1 MEMPLR
7 VRRAR
12 SVAVVVLLVFLV
24 GARSAGAYSVLTHEE
39 LIDLTWRDSIRPLLL
54 ERYPGLT
61 DVQLRE
67 AKANAYGGCVIQDLG
82 YYPFGNALFSD
93 LLHYVRT
100 GDFIRALF
108 RDAKN
113 ANETAFAIGALSHY
127 YGDTLGHPE
136 AINVAVGKE
145 FPELAAKYGPN
156 VNYAEGPHQHVR
168 AEFAFDIDG
177 IVQHRMAPERY
188 LDHVGFEVP
197 VQLLGK
203 AFYETYGLHLNDF
216 FGTHRPTM
224 RGYSYSVRSFL
235 PRVAYAETL
244 LYRKRMPSD
253 VSTPELDELKQ
264 QIAALSAAEHWERYR
279 SHPGFGTHL
288 LAGLIFILP
297 KVSVL
302 SDLKLRAPS
311 QSAEQDYV
319 KSLLGSA
326 SVFRETLAHAASS
339 GSIPNKDL
347 DTGDMVYPGTYPLE
361 DYAYADLLHWMTRNP
376 ASPIPFGIKRDL
388 LAYFSD
394 LSKVKYL
401 QGEKNTQRL
410 AQVQS
415 DLPILSTIPTTTLE
429 AAGPLLAQEASEQ
442 APEAGLAPK
451 PPAPPASAP
460 KP

>member
-1 MEMPLR
+1 M
-7 VRRAR
+7 RRGR
-12 SVAVVVLLVFLV
+12 GWLVLLTLVLLVS
-24 GARSAGAYSVLTHEE
+24 ATPRPAGAYSVLTHEE

-61 DVQLRE
+61 EPQLRE
-67 AKANAYGGCVIQDLG
+67 ARANAYGGCVIQDLG

-108 RDAKN
+108 RNAKN

-127 YGDTLGHPE
+127 YGDTIGHPE
-136 AINVAVGKE
+136 AINLAVGKA

-188 LDHVGFEVP
+188 LNHIGFEVP
-197 VQLLGK
+197 VQLLGQ

-224 RGYSYSVRSFL
+224 RGYRYSVRTLL

-253 VSTPELDELKQ
+253 ATTPELDQLNQ
-264 QIAALSAAEHWERYR
+264 QIAALSASEHWEQYR
-279 SHPGFGTHL
+279 RHAGFGTHL
-288 LAGLIFILP
+288 LAGVIFILP
-297 KVSVL
+297 KFGAL
-302 SDLKLRAPS
+302 SDLKLQAPS
-311 QSAEQDYV
+311 QNAEQDYV
-319 KSLLGSA
+319 KSLLDCA
-326 SVFRETLAHAASS
+326 TVLRATLAHAANS

-347 DTGDMVYPGTYPLE
+347 DTGNMVYPGTYPLE
-361 DYAYADLLHWMTRNP
+361 DDAYADLLHWMTQNP

-388 LAYFSD
+388 EAYFSD

-401 QGEKNTQRL
+401 QGEKNAKRL
-410 AQVQS
+410 AQVQA
-415 DLPILSTIPTTTLE
+415 DLPVLQTIPTNSPE
-429 AAGPLLAQEASEQ
+429 AEGPLLAEEAAQ
-442 APEAGLAPK
+442 QVPEAGQAPK
-451 PPAPPASAP
+451 PPQPAPSAA